1 MKTMVFGTFDLVSSP
16 SHSNSRIYPKDV
28 FLKHIEELNRRI
40 NREQRKEKIIQ
51 IFGDE
56 LFEGC

>member
-1 MKTMVFGTFDLVSSP
+1 MVFGTFDLVSSP